1 MEWRPYVPVGVRRA
15 RARREMDKLRR
26 KGKNV
31 QPVEIEGRTI
41 ARSFWGKRW
50 CDHLESFSDYANR
63 LPRGRTYVRNGSV
76 CHLEIRSGRIAAI
89 VSGSELY
96 DVTIRIGTLKAAV
109 WKSIKARCSGQ
120 IGSVLELLQGKL
132 SKQVMGVVTD
142 REHGLFP
149 KPGEIRFDCSCPD
162 WATMCK
168 HVASVLYGV
177 GSRLDD
183 RPESLFLLRGVDS
196 AELIATGM
204 ALPGDTATDDA
215 LADDALAGIFGID
228 LDLDPEDAPPPPP
241 KASAKPRRAAGRRAA
256 PAPGRRAVPTPGRQA
271 APSASKAR
279 KVAASAG
286 KARKAASSA
295 PRKAKTSPAATP
307 RKRAA
312 AKAQDL
318 PASTVSAGR
327 ARNAASSVSR
337 GTKTPATATPRKRAA
352 ARTPADASPTDIR
365 PTGKWVARLR
375 RRCGLTVAQF
385 AARLGVSVVTVY
397 RWEATPGRLNLHSR
411 PLNALT
417 ALYRRSGKAAG

>member
-1 MEWRPYVPVGVRRA
+1 MEWRPYVPAGVRRA

-26 KGKNV
+26 KGKNI

-76 CHLEIRSGRIAAI
+76 CHLEIHSGRIDAI

-109 WKSIKARCSGQ
+109 WKSIKTRCSGR
-120 IGSVLELLQGKL
+120 IGSMLELLQGKL

-183 RPESLFLLRGVDS
+183 RPESLFLLRGVDT

-204 ALPGDTATDDA
+204 ALPGDAATDDA

-228 LDLDPEDAPPPPP
+228 LDLHPGDAPPPLP
-241 KASAKPRRAAGRRAA
+241 KASAKPRK
-256 PAPGRRAVPTPGRQA
+256 PAGRRAVPAPGRQA
-271 APSASKAR
+271 PPAAKVR
-279 KVAASAG
+279 KIAASAG
-286 KARKAASSA
+286 NARKAASSA
-295 PRKAKTSPAATP
+295 TRKAKTSPAAAP

-312 AKAQDL
+312 ARTQEV

-337 GTKTPATATPRKRAA
+337 GTKTPATAPPRKRAS

-375 RRCGLTVAQF
+375 RRCGLTVARF

-397 RWEATPGRLNLHSR
+397 RWEATPGRLNLHTR

-417 ALYRRSGKAAG
+417 ALHRRSGKAAG